1 MEKRIICFILFI
13 IILITLGEGYA
24 ITGPAN
30 VDNLKKYDFD
40 THDDPPG
47 GKSSVFKYITT
58 FFLYLIVFVT
68 IALLAYFTTR
78 WVGKH
83 QSKLTLKSKYMK
95 VIDSLPLDNDR
106 GIYILKAPQGFLLL
120 GVTKEGIYLLEKL
133 GDEEAELIQ
142 EAETNYVDYDKGFS
156 INLGYYLNK
165 FKGISR
171 KDKNGGLK

>member
-1 MEKRIICFILFI
+1 M
-13 IILITLGEGYA
+13 
-24 ITGPAN
+24 
-30 VDNLKKYDFD
+30 
-40 THDDPPG
+40 
-47 GKSSVFKYITT
+47 
-58 FFLYLIVFVT
+58 
-68 IALLAYFTTR
+68 
-78 WVGKH
+78 
-83 QSKLTLKSKYMK
+83 
-95 VIDSLPLDNDR
+95 
-106 GIYILKAPQGFLLL
+106 LL